1 MSENRYNKPMK
12 HHHVA
17 ILGGGWLG
25 LPLAQTLAA
34 SGMQVKVATRSAS
47 RQSTIQQQLPGEA
60 VYRVDIAARQPITAF
75 LQSDCLIINIT
86 HKVIADF
93 QWLLGQIR
101 QSPVRHV
108 LFVSS
113 TSVYPSLNRSVAED
127 EGAENPDSP
136 LWQIEQL
143 FRQQPDLATTI
154 VRFGGL
160 IDSRRHPGR
169 FFREGKTLRQPD
181 ARVNLIHLDDCIGV
195 ITTVLEKQAWGEV
208 FNAVADSHPPKKMFY
223 QEMAARAG
231 LPSPASATPATASF
245 KIISNHKIKTQLG
258 YRLQHPD
265 LLQIDFGRGLS
276 DNAGVWKV

>member
-1 MSENRYNKPMK
+1 MKP
-12 HHHVA
+12 HHIS

-25 LPLAQTLAA
+25 LPLAQTFVA
-34 SGMQVKVATRSAS
+34 SGMQVNVATRSAS
-47 RQSTIQQQLPGEA
+47 RQSTIQQQLPGVA
-60 VYRVDIAARQPITAF
+60 VYRVDISARQSIAAF

-101 QSPVRHV
+101 QSPVRYV

-113 TSVYPSLNRSVAED
+113 TSVYPSLNRTVVED
-127 EGAENPDSP
+127 EGVENPDSP

-143 FRQQPDLATTI
+143 FRQQHDLATAI

-160 IDSRRHPGR
+160 IDSRRHPGH

-195 ITTVLEKQAWGEV
+195 IETVLEKQAWGGV
-208 FNAVADSHPPKKMFY
+208 FNAVADSHPPKKVFY
-223 QEMAARAG
+223 QAMAARAG
-231 LPSPASATPATASF
+231 MPSPATETPVTASF
-245 KIISNHKIKTQLG
+245 KIISNTKIKTQLG

-265 LLQIDFGRGLS
+265 LMQINFDQSGSADAWR
-276 DNAGVWKV
+276 V